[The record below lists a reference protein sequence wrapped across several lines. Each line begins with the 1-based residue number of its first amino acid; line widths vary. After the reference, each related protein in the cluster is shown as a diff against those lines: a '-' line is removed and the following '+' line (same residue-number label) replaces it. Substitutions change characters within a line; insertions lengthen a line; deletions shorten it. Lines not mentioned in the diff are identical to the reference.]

1 MSNIDQFGKDD
12 PEPWKPN
19 DTEYALYE
27 DIDRTEIKGYG
38 DDETEDDDET
48 DDEKSS
54 VTSSNS
60 STTTTSSTATTTP
73 RTTVTRPKR
82 MKQPKPRKTY
92 TKVLQEDTD
101 FMDEKYTIP
110 KKI

>member
-12 PEPWKPN
+12 PEPWKPT
-19 DTEYALYE
+19 DTEYAMYE

-38 DDETEDDDET
+38 DDDDDDYDDDDDDD

-54 VTSSNS
+54 VTSSTAS
-60 STTTTSSTATTTP
+60 STTTP
-73 RTTVTRPKR
+73 VTRPKKV
-82 MKQPKPRKTY
+82 KQSKPRKTY
-92 TKVLQEDTD
+92 TQVLQEDTD